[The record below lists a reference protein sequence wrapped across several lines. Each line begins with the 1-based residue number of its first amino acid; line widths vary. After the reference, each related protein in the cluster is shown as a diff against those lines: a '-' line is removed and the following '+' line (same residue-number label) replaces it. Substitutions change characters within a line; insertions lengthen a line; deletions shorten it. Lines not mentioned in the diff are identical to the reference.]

1 MPLYEKE
8 WWKKLFKGKERE
20 KKVDAVNDIQ
30 AIKEFLQDVNSD
42 AKILLKELDQLEEL
56 EKERQ
61 VARSGIIQI
70 NLETQEENFEKIL
83 ERYEFL
89 ENDVGINGLRLRM
102 IAKEW
107 LKHAQK
113 AGLKDLV
120 KEKKQSVRWKYLF

>member
-1 MPLYEKE
+1 
-8 WWKKLFKGKERE
+8 
-20 KKVDAVNDIQ
+20 
-30 AIKEFLQDVNSD
+30 
-42 AKILLKELDQLEEL
+42 LEEL